1 MQTSFSFVFLFKS
14 LTTTALCSGAEGAA
28 GITSKKTSHN
38 NDVIV
43 FPGQQTQVMNFLFI
57 FE

>member
-43 FPGQQTQVMNFLFI
+43 FPG
-57 FE
+57 